1 MGMKYDC
8 KNTKWKEGTQE
19 KIDTYMTEIPEGR

>member
-1 MGMKYDC
+1 MGIKYDC
-8 KNTKWKEGTQE
+8 KNTKWKEGRKE